1 MDKKYDYTSQK
12 SVYPAF
18 FYLELLFIL
27 GYFSLSFLKKGGVI
41 CKFSTALKGGSKT
54 QLFSFISTK

>member
-18 FYLELLFIL
+18 FYLEPVSYTHLTLPTI
-27 GYFSLSFLKKGGVI
+27 
-41 CKFSTALKGGSKT
+41 A
-54 QLFSFISTK
+54 

>member
-1 MDKKYDYTSQK
+1 MIILLKKVFILHFLFRTTIYTQK
-12 SVYPAF
+12 
-18 FYLELLFIL
+18 L